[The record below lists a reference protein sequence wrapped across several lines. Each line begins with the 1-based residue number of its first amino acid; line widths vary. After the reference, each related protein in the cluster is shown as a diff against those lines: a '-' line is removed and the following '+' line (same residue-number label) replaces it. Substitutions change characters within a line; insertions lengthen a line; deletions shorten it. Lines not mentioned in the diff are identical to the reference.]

1 MDLAGRKLQLLF
13 AEAARDIKNCSP
25 AIEGLNETSVMVLL
39 CLMIL

>member
-1 MDLAGRKLQLLF
+1 MDLAGRKLQLF
-13 AEAARDIKNCSP
+13 AEAVRDIKNCSP